1 MSDSEELVD
10 VEPPAVRQKQN
21 SGDFP
26 SMSMELIKRI
36 NFKVAFFILILGL
49 YLFSDVF
56 VEQLL
61 PVDYHSAGCA
71 NTKGT
76 TVQLI
81 ILVLSYII
89 IDLLVQGGM
98 I

>member
-1 MSDSEELVD
+1 MADSEELVD
-10 VEPPAVRQKQN
+10 EAPRTPRQKQS

-26 SMSMELIKRI
+26 SMGIDLIKRI
-36 NFKVAFFILILGL
+36 NFKVAFFILILSL

-56 VEQLL
+56 VEQFL
-61 PVDYHSAGCA
+61 PSDYQSAGCA

-76 TVQLI
+76 TVQMI
-81 ILVLSYII
+81 ILVLSYIL